1 MSQDFQGKCL
11 KVARLVWSQKQDA
24 LAVIEL

>member
-11 KVARLVWSQKQDA
+11 KVARLVWSQKQDD
-24 LAVIEL
+24 LVVIEL